1 MDTCNALYLRI
12 SALRVERSVP
22 IGALR
27 MVSAQ
32 EESATACQAFLGRI
46 VPSPN
51 VHRTSIIILPV
62 ITVWRIPTA
71 HLGTTKISTPK
82 HACPAIPLVMSAE
95 MRILFALVVSVQEAT
110 PSTTMTRTTNVCL
123 SALLT
128 PTNRWITALIVML
141 GVIVRLVVGQLLTA
155 HPASTVILVWLMG
168 IVCT

>member
-1 MDTCNALYLRI
+1 
-12 SALRVERSVP
+12 
-22 IGALR
+22 
-27 MVSAQ
+27 
-32 EESATACQAFLGRI
+32 
-46 VPSPN
+46 
-51 VHRTSIIILPV
+51 
-62 ITVWRIPTA
+62 
-71 HLGTTKISTPK
+71 
-82 HACPAIPLVMSAE
+82 

-110 PSTTMTRTTNVCL
+110 PSTTMTRTTNVFL